1 MGKNKNVSVVR
12 ELHGSKSYYLH
23 LTKNIYQGWKFHI
36 SD

>member
-1 MGKNKNVSVVR
+1 MGKNKNVSAVR
-12 ELHGSKSYYLH
+12 ELHRSKSYLH